1 MGDQHRA
8 TRVIERE
15 IPGNCRDGEDNPGH
29 SLRPEVS
36 LTEISPRAIIQFA
49 WLFTNLKLPS
59 PKVLISR
66 VTVHL
71 PSSFRDRFHLSAIGV
86 YQMEGL
92 RLRRSLYTA
101 PQKCRPF
108 TA

>member
-15 IPGNCRDGEDNPGH
+15 IRGNCRDGEDNPGH

-59 PKVLISR
+59 PKVLICRITRQLDSP
-66 VTVHL
+66 TPSFPGL
-71 PSSFRDRFHLSAIGV
+71 PCSFATGKILVVPR
-86 YQMEGL
+86 
-92 RLRRSLYTA
+92 
-101 PQKCRPF
+101 
-108 TA
+108 